1 MLNESFWHD
10 DNRVRCLNLN
20 CWCLEEHQETIDN
33 LLKEQDQSRY
43 NFPVIGR
50 NNHEHQAKR
59 GDPQ

>member
-1 MLNESFWHD
+1 
-10 DNRVRCLNLN
+10 
-20 CWCLEEHQETIDN
+20 LEEHQETIDN